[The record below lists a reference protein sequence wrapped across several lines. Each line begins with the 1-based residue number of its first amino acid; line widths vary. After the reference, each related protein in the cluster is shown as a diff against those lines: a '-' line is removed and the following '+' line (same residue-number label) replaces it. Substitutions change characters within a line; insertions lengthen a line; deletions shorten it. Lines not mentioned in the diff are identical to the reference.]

1 MLTDITERKKAE
13 EKLAWLASF
22 PGLNPNPIAELDLAS
37 GEVKYVNPPAER
49 LFPDLIRLGVAHPLL
64 AGAREQANAAG
75 TNGEPLVREVA
86 VGDAWY
92 LEALSLTPDRQR
104 LRIYSLDITARKR
117 AEAALC
123 ASEEKYRNLFPNMAE
138 EVHFWQL
145 DRDDDGRIKTWRLV
159 DVNPPT
165 LKTWGRSTVEE
176 IREKTT
182 DEIFGPGSTEH
193 ILPVMEKIMT
203 EGTSYSYEDYFP
215 HLDKYFHFTSVP
227 MGNIS
232 SPRARISPASGNGR
246 RCARVRDVL
255 GL

>member
-1 MLTDITERKKAE
+1 MAELLLCLPKAWRSWMKPAMSLVEFRLATTSPSARQAE

-104 LRIYSLDITARKR
+104 LRVYSLDITARKR
-117 AEAALC
+117 AEAALR
-123 ASEEKYRNLFPNMAE
+123 ASEEKYRNLFANMAE

-145 DRDDDGRIKTWRLV
+145 VRDAAGHIQTWRLV
-159 DVNPPT
+159 DANPPT
-165 LKTWGRSTVEE
+165 LKTWGRSTIEE
-176 IREKTT
+176 IRGKTT

-193 ILPVMEKIMT
+193 YPAGRGKDHDRRGIL
-203 EGTSYSYEDYFP
+203 F
-215 HLDKYFHFTSVP
+215 L
-227 MGNIS
+227 
-232 SPRARISPASGNGR
+232 
-246 RCARVRDVL
+246 
-255 GL
+255 